1 LFKIIILRNPILFM
15 KLNLLFKSTEN
26 ILTVGFLLFF
36 FSVAGQNTKPKSYII
51 SKQDYY
57 TIDIKSNKPSVVLF
71 SEEQKWIGDKDNNTT
86 LGNRID
92 YTDSFEEVSNIE
104 AYSISPQNKKET
116 VRSIHTEDRQI
127 DEVFYHDMKFKY
139 YYFPNLKDGSE
150 TYSSYKKLFRVPQL
164 LDTYYF
170 KDNLD
175 CKDSQVT
182 LKVSN
187 KVEMGYV
194 LRGDDIDK
202 ILFTS
207 RKDGEYTI
215 YNWQLLNTEKVEAFD
230 EAPNASYYLPHL
242 IFYIKNYT
250 NDKGKQEVLGSVDNL
265 YQYYYQTV
273 NGINK
278 TDQTAL
284 KSQTL
289 DLIKGLAS
297 EAEKAKAIFDFVQ
310 TKVHYV
316 AFEDGMGGFIPR
328 EAADVFQKKYGDCK
342 DMANLLN
349 EMLHYAGIESYIA
362 WIGTRHNNYTYEE
375 IPTPIV
381 DNHMIAVARI
391 NDKYVFL
398 DATGQFTIYPGF
410 TPFIQGKQAL
420 LKIDEKNYKIVPVP
434 VIGAEENNIN
444 GKIAF
449 HFDENKLVGDALLKL
464 KGFSKTKFVGSIKN
478 SINTEK
484 NLKEY
489 LARFIEN
496 INTANIEIKND
507 DLTPTPL
514 EIKHTFDLEKWVKK
528 VDNQI
533 ILKPILFFPLS
544 NYRIDVEKRKV
555 PMEFDFEKSYNFE
568 YDITIPEGYSVEY
581 KPDNYEFS
589 NALLNAKITY
599 TQKGNKL
606 LVNQEMKVNTL
617 LIEKKGFADWNT
629 AIKSIT
635 KQYNQN
641 IILSK

>member
-1 LFKIIILRNPILFM
+1 MRNSLRFM
-15 KLNLLFKSTEN
+15 KLKVFGLLLFG
-26 ILTVGFLLFF
+26 L
-36 FSVAGQNTKPKSYII
+36 SVTGQTTKLKSYVI

-57 TIDIKSNKPSVVLF
+57 TIDVKSSKPSVVLF
-71 SEEQKWIGDKDNNTT
+71 SEEQKWVGDKDNNTIK
-86 LGNRID
+86 GNRID
-92 YTDSFEEVSNIE
+92 YTDSFEEVYDIE
-104 AYSISPQNKKET
+104 AYSLTPEKKKET
-116 VRSIHTEDRQI
+116 VRSIQTEDRQI

-150 TYSSYKKLFRVPQL
+150 TYSSYKKLFKVPQL
-164 LDTYYF
+164 LEAYYF

-175 CKDSQVT
+175 CKDSQIT

-194 LRGDDIDK
+194 LRGDDTDK
-202 ILFTS
+202 IKFTS
-207 RKDGEYTI
+207 HQEGDYII
-215 YNWQLLNTEKVEAFD
+215 YNWQLLDTEKAELFD
-230 EAPNASYYLPHL
+230 DAPNPSYYLPHL

-250 NDKGKQEVLGSVDNL
+250 NDKGKQEVLGSIDNL
-265 YQYYYQTV
+265 YKYYYQTV
-273 NGINK
+273 SGINK
-278 TDQTAL
+278 ADETAVKNQTA
-284 KSQTL
+284 
-289 DLIKGLAS
+289 DLIIGLTT

-328 EAADVFQKKYGDCK
+328 EAADIFQKKYGDCK

-381 DNHMIAVARI
+381 DNHMIAVAKI

-410 TPFIQGKQAL
+410 TPFIQGKEAL

-434 VIGAEENNIN
+434 IIGAEENNIN
-444 GKIAF
+444 GKITF
-449 HFDENKLVGDALLKL
+449 HFDDNKLVGDAVLKL
-464 KGFSKTKFVGSIKN
+464 KGFSKTSLVGSIKN
-478 SINTEK
+478 AIDTEK

-489 LARFIEN
+489 LSRFIEN
-496 INTANIEIKND
+496 INTSNIEIKND
-507 DLTPTPL
+507 DLTQNSL
-514 EIKHTFDLEKWVKK
+514 EIKHSFDLEKWVKK

-533 ILKPILFFPLS
+533 LFKPILFFPYS
-544 NYRIDVEKRKV
+544 NNRIDIEKRKV
-555 PMEFDFEKSYNFE
+555 PMELEFEKSYNFQ
-568 YDITIPEGYSVEY
+568 YDIVIPEGYSVEY

-589 NALLNAKITY
+589 NPLLNAKITY
-599 TQKGNKL
+599 TQQGNKL
-606 LVNQEMKVNTL
+606 VVNQEMKVNTL
-617 LIEKKGFADWNT
+617 LVEKKQFADWNT

>member
-1 LFKIIILRNPILFM
+1 M
-15 KLNLLFKSTEN
+15 KLNWLLKSTKNN
-26 ILTVGFLLFF
+26 IVTVCFLLLV
-36 FSVAGQNTKPKSYII
+36 FSATGQSTKPKSYII

-57 TIDIKSNKPSVVLF
+57 TIDIINNNLSVVLF
-71 SEEQKWIGDKDNNTT
+71 SEEQKSVGDKDNDIIK
-86 LGNRID
+86 GNRID
-92 YTDSFEEVSNIE
+92 YTDSFEEVSDIE
-104 AYSISPQNKKET
+104 AYSISSEKKKEK
-116 VRSIHTEDRQI
+116 VRLIQTEDREI
-127 DEVFYHDMKFKY
+127 DQVFYHDMKFKY
-139 YYFPNLKDGSE
+139 YYFSNLKDGSE
-150 TYSSYKKLFRVPQL
+150 TYSSYKKLFKVPQL
-164 LDTYYF
+164 LNSYYF

-175 CKDSQVT
+175 CKDSQIT
-182 LKVSN
+182 LKFSK

-194 LRGDDIDK
+194 LRGEDTDK
-202 ILFTS
+202 IKFTS
-207 RKDGEYTI
+207 HQEGDYTI
-215 YNWQLLNTEKVEAFD
+215 YNWQLLNAGKVELFD
-230 EAPNASYYLPHL
+230 EAPSPSYYLPHL

-250 NDKGKQEVLGSVDNL
+250 NDNGRQEILGSVDNL
-265 YQYYYQTV
+265 YKYYYQTV

-284 KSQTL
+284 KNQTI
-289 DLIKGLAS
+289 DLIKGLTAD
-297 EAEKAKAIFDFVQ
+297 AEKAKVIFDFVQ

-375 IPTPIV
+375 VPTPIV
-381 DNHMIAVARI
+381 DNHMIAVAKI

-410 TPFIQGKQAL
+410 TSFIQGKQAL

-444 GKIAF
+444 GKVAF
-449 HFDENKLVGDALLKL
+449 HFEENKLVGDAVLKF
-464 KGFSKTKFVGSIKN
+464 KGFSKTQFVGSIKHSN
-478 SINTEK
+478 DSKK
-484 NLKEY
+484 NLKAY
-489 LARFIEN
+489 LSRFIEN
-496 INTANIEIKND
+496 INTTNIEIKND
-507 DLTPTPL
+507 DLTQNPL
-514 EIKHTFDLEKWVKK
+514 EIKHSFDLEKWIKK

-533 ILKPILFFPLS
+533 ILKPILFFPFS
-544 NYRIDVEKRKV
+544 NYRIDVENRKA

-589 NALLNAKITY
+589 NDLLTAKITY

-606 LVNQEMKVNTL
+606 LVSQDMKVNTL
-617 LIEKKGFADWNT
+617 LIEKKQFADWNT